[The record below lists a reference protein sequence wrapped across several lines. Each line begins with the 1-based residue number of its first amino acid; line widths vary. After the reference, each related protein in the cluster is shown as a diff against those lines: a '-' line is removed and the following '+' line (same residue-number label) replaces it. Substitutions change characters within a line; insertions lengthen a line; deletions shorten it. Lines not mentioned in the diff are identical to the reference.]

1 MSTRFSATAWERS
14 YRRTVRLAFSR
25 VPFYRD
31 QWVRA
36 GRALDEP
43 LPTPTGELAG
53 QLHRLCPFGEPYD
66 PGAEPSLWI
75 GPPGGLRA
83 ALTTALGAAGA
94 AGFSGAAGAAGV
106 SGAAGV
112 AGFSG
117 AARLGGLG
125 RVPVLEVRRSVLDRR
140 RLGAGGPPYGVLLEP
155 GATVVHER
163 RRRELN
169 APALALATRAG
180 RAVVVGERAAV
191 ASFLPELEGVEVRVL
206 ERVTL
211 AGAAEGVLVHDPHLG
226 YYAARARCGR
236 VHLLWR
242 RFHARP
248 EGGGLAVSALGRR
261 RPVLVAV
268 VPEGGGEIGRC
279 PGHGTPIL
287 GVST

>member
-1 MSTRFSATAWERS
+1 MSVRFSATAWERS

-53 QLHRLCPFGEPYD
+53 QLHRLCPFAEPYD

-75 GPPGGLRA
+75 GPAGGLRA
-83 ALTTALGAAGA
+83 ALAVALGAAG
-94 AGFSGAAGAAGV
+94 V
-106 SGAAGV
+106 
-112 AGFSG
+112 
-117 AARLGGLG
+117 RG
-125 RVPVLEVRRSVLDRR
+125 RVPVLEVRRAVLDRR
-140 RLGAGGPPYGVLLEP
+140 RLGLGGPPYGVLLEP
-155 GATVVHER
+155 DATVVHER

-169 APALALATRAG
+169 APALKLAADAG

-191 ASFLPELEGVEVRVL
+191 ASFLPELAGVEVNVL

-211 AGAAEGVLVHDPHLG
+211 AGAAEGALVHDPHLG

-268 VPEGGGEIGRC
+268 VPDGGGELGRC

-287 GVST
+287 GVAS